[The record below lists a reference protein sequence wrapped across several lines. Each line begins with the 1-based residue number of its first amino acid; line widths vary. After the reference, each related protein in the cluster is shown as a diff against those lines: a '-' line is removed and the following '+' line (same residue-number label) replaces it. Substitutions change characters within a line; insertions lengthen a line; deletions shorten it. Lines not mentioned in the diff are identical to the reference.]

1 MDNKSGIHSKT
12 TYFTRYCHLLYSMKP
27 LAVMEYS
34 QYHYYP
40 FGLTMRGVSS
50 KAMNFGSPENKKGYN
65 GNEIQSKE
73 FSDGSG
79 LDLYDFNARTYDQQI
94 GRFIQIDPESEEA
107 DQESWSP
114 FHFGYNNPIRY
125 GDPDGRIPIPL
136 IVVGVKFLVGAA
148 VEYGSQVYDNYKEGK
163 RGGDMWKPQGAGGVG
178 KIVLNGATSTV
189 DPSGGLGKKI
199 VIGTATNVV
208 ESVGGQILDGKKV
221 DPGQTVKDVIVST
234 VAGNAKVD
242 GSKTVSSLEKKADKL
257 ERVAKNSPSARNGV
271 QAAESR
277 NAANNA
283 NIRNEAAGTATTETT
298 ESTINKKT
306 SNLSLSSGGNG
317 GGYNPNAPRQ
327 DNTYTK
333 KPVLLPIHQ

>member
-1 MDNKSGIHSKT
+1 MSGI
-12 TYFTRYCHLLYSMKP
+12 
-27 LAVMEYS
+27 
-34 QYHYYP
+34 
-40 FGLTMRGVSS
+40 SS

-65 GNEIQSKE
+65 GNEIQNKE

-79 LDLYDFNARTYDQQI
+79 LDLYDFNARNYDQQI
-94 GRFIQIDPESEEA
+94 GRFILIDPESEEA

-136 IVVGVKFLVGAA
+136 IVIGVKFFVGAA

-163 RGGDMWKPQGAGGVG
+163 RGGDMWKPQGVG
-178 KIVLNGATSTV
+178 KIFLNGATSTV

-199 VIGTATNVV
+199 VIGTATNVL
-208 ESVGGQILDGKKV
+208 ESVGGQYIDKKKV
-221 DPGQTVKDVIVST
+221 TLGQTVKDVIVST
-234 VAGNAKVD
+234 IAGNAKVD

-271 QAAESR
+271 QAAEAR

-283 NIRNEAAGTATTETT
+283 NIRNEAAGTVTSETT
-298 ESTINKKT
+298 ESTINTKTKK
-306 SNLSLSSGGNG
+306 LSFSLGGNG
-317 GGYNPNAPRQ
+317 GSYNPNAPIQ
-327 DNTYTK
+327 DNTYIK
-333 KPVLLPIHQ
+333 KPVLLPIRQ